1 MKKIVLASFLS
12 ITSMAA
18 VAQQSS
24 TKNPL
29 PMKSIDQSYTVF
41 ITNKLDET
49 VKFYESYFGFTKLF
63 ESTFFV
69 LLQSPGNQDCVAFMD
84 EQHPTAPPT
93 PARFN
98 GSGSFLTLEVS
109 DAEALFSEIKKKG
122 LKIDYQLKDE
132 AWGQRRFGVIDPNG
146 LWVDVVQQIEP
157 QADFWPQYMKD

>member
-1 MKKIVLASFLS
+1 MLASLLS
-12 ITSMAA
+12 LAGMAA

-24 TKNPL
+24 TKTIS
-29 PMKSIDQSYTVF
+29 PMKNIDQIYTVF
-41 ITNKLDET
+41 ITNKLDES

-63 ESTFFV
+63 ESAFFV
-69 LLQSPGNQDCVAFMD
+69 LLQSQGNQQYLAFMD

-109 DAEALFSEIKKKG
+109 DAAKLFSEIKKQG
-122 LKIDYQLKDE
+122 LKIDHELKDE
-132 AWGQRRFGVIDPNG
+132 AWGQRRFGIVDPNG

-157 QADFWPQYMKD
+157 QEDFWPRYLKD